1 MAQFKKF
8 RDYFQRDF
16 SYFYQSP
23 IQFRD
28 GGISILITFEYPPY
42 FESYFNRGLFLLKK
56 LNKIQFHGLNTHF
69 IFQNNITIWFIVEA
83 RMVERHG

>member
-1 MAQFKKF
+1 MPQYKKF
-8 RDYFQRDF
+8 SDYFQRDF
-16 SYFYQSP
+16 SLFYQSP

-28 GGISILITFEYPPY
+28 SGISKLNTFVNLPY
-42 FESYFNRGLFLLKK
+42 FESNFNRGLFLLKK

-83 RMVERHG
+83 RMVERYG